1 MSYCDKELWSKLTA
15 EAEDELCDERQLRH
29 NLAELE
35 CRDDWDDFNGIFW
48 RLNEHDLGILSDMK
62 ADGELNHRLLRA
74 YNRYL
79 ENMEANGDDV

>member
-1 MSYCDKELWSKLTA
+1 MSYCNEELWSKLTA
-15 EAEDELCDERQLRH
+15 EAEDEVRDERLLRR

-35 CRDDWDDFNGIFW
+35 CREDYDDSNGVFW
-48 RLNEHDLGILSDMK
+48 RLNDHDLGILSDMK

-79 ENMEANGDDV
+79 ENMEANGDDE